1 MVLLLRRASIADLEL
16 LGQLNHQLIE
26 DEGHR
31 NALTLSQLRERMR
44 GWITVEYTA
53 MLFEYKGDVVGY
65 ALYRDEPGLIYL
77 RQFFVRRDR
86 RRKSMG
92 RKAFDLLRQQIWPAG
107 KRITVEVLIA
117 NEAAV
122 GFWKAVGFKE
132 YAVTLEILPSAAP

>member
-1 MVLLLRRASIADLEL
+1 MVLLLRRATISDLEL
-16 LGQLNHQLIE
+16 LGSLNLQLIE

-31 NALTLSQLRERMR
+31 SALNLSQLRERMR

-53 MLFEYKGDVVGY
+53 MLFEYKGEVVGY

-86 RRKSMG
+86 RRKNMG
-92 RKAFDLLRQQIWPAG
+92 RKAFELLRKQIWPPA

-117 NEAAV
+117 NEPAI

-132 YAVTLEILPSAAP
+132 YALTLEILPSAAS

>member
-1 MVLLLRRASIADLEL
+1 MVLLLRRATVSDLEL
-16 LGQLNHQLIE
+16 LGSLNHQLIE

-31 NALTLSQLRERMR
+31 SALSLSQLRERMR

-53 MLFEYKGDVVGY
+53 MLFEYKGEVVGY

-86 RRKSMG
+86 RRKNMG
-92 RKAFDLLRQQIWPAG
+92 RKAFELLRKQIWPAS

-117 NEAAV
+117 NDAAV

-132 YAVTLEILPSAAP
+132 YALTLEILPSAAS

>member
-1 MVLLLRRASIADLEL
+1 MVLLLRRATVSDLEL
-16 LGQLNHQLIE
+16 LGSLNQQLIE

-31 NALTLSQLRERMR
+31 SALSLSQLRERMR

-53 MLFEYKGDVVGY
+53 MLFEYKGEVVGY

-92 RKAFDLLRQQIWPAG
+92 RRAFALLRKQIWPAS
-107 KRITVEVLIA
+107 KRITVEVLIL

-122 GFWKAVGFKE
+122 AFWKAVGFKE
-132 YAVTLEILPSAAP
+132 YALTLEIPPTAAS

>member
-1 MVLLLRRASIADLEL
+1 MILLLRRATISDLEL
-16 LGQLNHQLIE
+16 LGSLNHQLIE

-31 NALTLSQLRERMR
+31 NALTLSQLSERMR
-44 GWITVEYTA
+44 GWLTVEYTA
-53 MLFEYKGDVVGY
+53 MLFEYRGEVVGY

-92 RKAFDLLRQQIWPAG
+92 RKAFDLLRKQIWPAG

-122 GFWKAVGFKE
+122 AFWKAVGFKE
-132 YAVTLEILPSAAP
+132 YALILEIPSSAAS

>member
-1 MVLLLRRASIADLEL
+1 MVLLLRRATLSDLEL
-16 LGQLNHQLIE
+16 LGSLNQQLIQ

-31 NALTLSQLRERMR
+31 NALNLSQLRERMR

-53 MLFEYKGDVVGY
+53 MLFEYKGEVVGY

-86 RRKSMG
+86 RRKNMG

-122 GFWKAVGFKE
+122 AFWKAVGFKE
-132 YAVTLEILPSAAP
+132 YALTLEILPSAAS

>member
-1 MVLLLRRASIADLEL
+1 MVLLLRRATISDLEL
-16 LGQLNHQLIE
+16 LGSLNQQLIE

-31 NALTLSQLRERMR
+31 NALSLSQLRERMR

-53 MLFEYKGDVVGY
+53 MLFEYKGEVVGY

-86 RRKSMG
+86 RRKNMG
-92 RKAFDLLRQQIWPAG
+92 RKAFELLRKQIWPAG

-117 NEAAV
+117 NEPAV
-122 GFWKAVGFKE
+122 SFWKAVGFKE
-132 YAVTLEILPSAAP
+132 YALTLEILPSAAS

>member
-1 MVLLLRRASIADLEL
+1 MVLLLRRAALSDLEL
-16 LGQLNHQLIE
+16 LGSLNQQLIE

-31 NALTLSQLRERMR
+31 STFTLPQLSERMR

-53 MLFEYKGDVVGY
+53 MLFEYKGEIVGY

-86 RRKSMG
+86 RRKNLG
-92 RKAFDLLRQQIWPAG
+92 RQAFELLRKQIWPAG
-107 KRITVEVLIA
+107 KRIMVEVLIV
-117 NEAAV
+117 NKAAV

-132 YAVTLEILPSAAP
+132 YALSLEILPSAA